1 MNSLDMRSLGG
12 TFIVPKDV
20 GNAILDDPIQ
30 RVLGRHILAE
40 FEFPRGRPIVQTPF
54 AQSAT
59 DVRFRLDLQADG
71 NDPAELARDV

>member
-20 GNAILDDPIQ
+20 GNAILDDRIQ
-30 RVLGRHILAE
+30 RDLGCHILAE
-40 FEFPRGRPIVQTPF
+40 FEFPSRRPITQIPF
-54 AQSAT
+54 AQNVT

-71 NDPAELARDV
+71 NDPSELARDV